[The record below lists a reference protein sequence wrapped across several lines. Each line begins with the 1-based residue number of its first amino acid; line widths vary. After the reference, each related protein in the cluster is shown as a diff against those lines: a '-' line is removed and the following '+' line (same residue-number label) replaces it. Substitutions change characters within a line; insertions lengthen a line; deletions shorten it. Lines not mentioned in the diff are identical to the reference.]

1 VAGPQPFREI
11 YWHCLEGEPPGDIGC
26 WGLDCLDSHCDAV
39 PEELSQELSLPI
51 PNVSKELDGVRGSR
65 VDALNSCV
73 YQTKRK
79 IVSYLSRHFRIEP
92 SKPSNYVLTSSG
104 PHREIAVYG
113 ILSGILLACLVL
125 LWHLIWHLIQ
135 LIFWH
140 AVWLSIWHRVW
151 QPVWHSNRAFYLTSG
166 LAFYLA
172 TVLTIYL
179 Q

>member
-1 VAGPQPFREI
+1 M
-11 YWHCLEGEPPGDIGC
+11 EGEPPGDIGS
-26 WGLDCLDSHCDAV
+26 WGLDCLDSHCVAA

-65 VDALNSCV
+65 VDALNSRV

-113 ILSGILLACLVL
+113 ILSDILLACLVFAK
-125 LWHLIWHLIQ
+125 IVAQLIQ
-135 LIFWH
+135 
-140 AVWLSIWHRVW
+140 VW
-151 QPVWHSNRAFYLTSG
+151 
-166 LAFYLA
+166 
-172 TVLTIYL
+172 
-179 Q
+179 